1 MNVEKSEA
9 QQGQEIMQMVNEV
22 TPAKRARILAEME
35 KAAGATAFYLN
46 VRQIMPFDVTIGFES
61 ELAAYKLAYAYR
73 NHWTSNVK
81 IEKGSALGTFIVVI
95 QPKEGK

>member
-1 MNVEKSEA
+1 M
-9 QQGQEIMQMVNEV
+9 G
-22 TPAKRARILAEME
+22 
-35 KAAGATAFYLN
+35 KAAGATPFYLN
-46 VRQIMPFDVTIGFES
+46 VRQIMPLDLTVGFES

-81 IEKGSALGTFIVVI
+81 IEKGSAIGTFLVVI

>member
-22 TPAKRARILAEME
+22 TPAKRARLLRDME
-35 KAAGATAFYLN
+35 KAAGATPFYLD
-46 VRQIMPFDVTIGFES
+46 VRKVMPLDMTVGFEN

-73 NHWTSNVK
+73 EHFTSGVK
-81 IEKGSALGTFIVVI
+81 IEKGAAVGTFIVVI
-95 QPKEGK
+95 QPK